1 MITSK
6 DVRNAQENWAEALI
20 EIGKRKNTVRTEL
33 GAFTREQVVKLY
45 GFNHGTVL
53 FKPTKAC
60 NVQFRKT
67 IDAAISY
74 FIGGNTSFQ
83 EDAGFA
89 LEPWVAVE
97 FENHDMI
104 LDENRAIASGNYFF
118 TRENGDIIKVEFTF
132 GYVLDKDGQ
141 LKIDLHHSSIPFKC
155 DAA

>member
-6 DVRNAQENWAEALI
+6 DVRNAQENWANALI
-20 EIGKRKNTVRTEL
+20 EIGKRKNAPRTEL
-33 GAFTREQVVKLY
+33 ENFTREQVSKLY
-45 GFNHGTVL
+45 GFNEGTVL

-67 IDAAISY
+67 IESAISY
-74 FIGGNTSFQ
+74 FIGGNSNFP

-89 LEPWVAVE
+89 FEPWVAVE

-118 TRENGDIIKVEFTF
+118 TRANGDVIKVEFTF